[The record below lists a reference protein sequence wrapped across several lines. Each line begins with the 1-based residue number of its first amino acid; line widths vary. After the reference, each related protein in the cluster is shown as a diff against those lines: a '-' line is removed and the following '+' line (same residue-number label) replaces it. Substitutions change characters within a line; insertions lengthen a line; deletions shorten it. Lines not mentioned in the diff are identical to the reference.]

1 LTPTLSPTASNHGY
15 RGGRFVARKNGNGDG
30 SRPRKR
36 PDGRWEARY
45 WAETSVGKKRRSV
58 YGNIRQ
64 EVVKK
69 LADAM
74 ATKDDVPVIV
84 LTNVTVRE
92 FITQYEG
99 VAKDTM
105 KHRSF
110 ETYQDI
116 ARVHLLPA
124 FGSLKLK
131 DLSREQV
138 QRLYARKRVQGL
150 SSARV
155 RRIHGVLS
163 SALNKAV
170 LWRLIGIA
178 LGVYFV
184 SP

>member
-1 LTPTLSPTASNHGY
+1 
-15 RGGRFVARKNGNGDG
+15 
-30 SRPRKR
+30 
-36 PDGRWEARY
+36 
-45 WAETSVGKKRRSV
+45 
-58 YGNIRQ
+58 
-64 EVVKK
+64 
-69 LADAM
+69 
-74 ATKDDVPVIV
+74 
-84 LTNVTVRE
+84 
-92 FITQYEG
+92 
-99 VAKDTM
+99 M
-105 KHRSF
+105 KYRSF

-124 FGSLKLK
+124 SGSLKLK